1 MARNTFA
8 FMVRQR
14 QEAGLA
20 RPDIDHDDAARQM
33 LAVWDGLQVKW
44 LTALDFDLA
53 DKVNQAF
60 RRLTGQRRWKHAT
73 CSTGSSV
80 RSDEAPTYR
89 ASPSPF

>member
-8 FMVRQR
+8 FIVRQR

-60 RRLTGQRRWKHAT
+60 RRLTGQPT
-73 CSTGSSV
+73 M
-80 RSDEAPTYR
+80 EAR
-89 ASPSPF
+89 HMLDRVLSQI